1 MTRAADEPRPGFT
14 MDRRPS
20 AERRVR
26 GARIALAH
34 DWLVSL
40 RGGEQVLD
48 RLARLVIEDHKPAG
62 LYVLTDT
69 RRPMTEAIDAFE
81 HVRSSLDRI
90 PMARRRL
97 RRWMLPWYP
106 RGVESL
112 RIKLARAH
120 EHEPIDLL
128 LSTSSTAIKALSPPP
143 GVPHLCYCHTPARF
157 LWSQEDQYTSGRGM
171 GARLRR
177 AGLNRHGDRLREWD
191 VQTVRAVD
199 TFLAN
204 SKHTRDL
211 IQRVYK
217 REARVV
223 YPPVRA
229 EFFTPTSEERQDY
242 WLLVGA
248 LEPYKR
254 ADLAIDA
261 AIQANARLLVVGD
274 GSQAKALRAHAKRV
288 ERQVRKARGLSGRV
302 EFMGRVDDE
311 QLRALYRRA
320 RLLVF
325 PQVEDFGIVPLEA
338 QACGTPVVARHD
350 GGALETVLEGRTGV
364 FFEDPNPTALA
375 EAAKKCPQD
384 VGENCRANAERFSEG
399 VFDEKMRAEIA
410 RMLR

>member
-1 MTRAADEPRPGFT
+1 MTRAADEPRPAFS

-40 RGGEQVLD
+40 RGGERVLD
-48 RLARLVIEDHKPAG
+48 RIARLVLEDHKPAG
-62 LYVLTDT
+62 LYTLTDA
-69 RRPMTEAIDAFE
+69 RRPMTESIDAFE
-81 HVRSSLDRI
+81 HVRSSLDRL
-90 PMARRRL
+90 PLARRRL
-97 RRWMLPWYP
+97 RRWLLPWYP

-112 RIKLARAH
+112 RVKLARAH

-128 LSTSSTAIKALSPPP
+128 LSTHSTAIKALSPPA

-157 LWSQEDQYTSGRGM
+157 LWSQAEEYTRGRGPA
-171 GARLRR
+171 ARLRR
-177 AGLNRHGDRLREWD
+177 AGLNRHADRLREWD

-204 SKHTRDL
+204 SRHTRDL

-223 YPPVRA
+223 YPPVRTA
-229 EFFTPTSEERQDY
+229 FFTPTSEERQDY

-254 ADLAIDA
+254 TDLAIDA
-261 AIQANARLLVVGD
+261 AIQSNARLLVAGD

-288 ERQVRKARGLSGRV
+288 ERQVRKSRGKAGRV
-302 EFMGRVDDE
+302 EFLGRVDDE

-338 QACGTPVVARHD
+338 QACGTPVVARRE

-364 FFEDPNPTALA
+364 FFDDPSPAALA
-375 EAAKKCPQD
+375 DAARRCPD
-384 VGENCRANAERFSEG
+384 HVAENCRANAERFSET